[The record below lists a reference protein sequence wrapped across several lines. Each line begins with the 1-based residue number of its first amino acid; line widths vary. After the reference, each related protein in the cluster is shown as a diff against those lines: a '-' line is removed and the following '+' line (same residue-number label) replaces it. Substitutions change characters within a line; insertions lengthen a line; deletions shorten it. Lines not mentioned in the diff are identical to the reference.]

1 MSRLGQR
8 PIEIPEK
15 TEVTIN
21 DSNVVVKGP
30 LGELSENFNSTDIEI
45 KMEDG
50 KITVTPKK
58 DNVATRS
65 LWGTYASLIRNMISG
80 VNEAYKKELIVEGVG
95 FKASVQGNKVVMS
108 LGFSHPVELEIPEG
122 LTVTEEKN
130 NLTITGI
137 DKQAVGEFAAVIR
150 SKKKPEPYKGKGIRY
165 SDEIIRRKE
174 GKKTV

>member
-21 DSNVVVKGP
+21 ESSVVVKGP
-30 LGELSENFNSTDIEI
+30 LGELSENFDSKNIEI

-50 KITVTPKK
+50 KITVKPRK
-58 DNVATRS
+58 DNVETRS

-80 VNEAYKKELIVEGVG
+80 VNEEYKKELIVEGVG
-95 FKASVQGNKVVMS
+95 FKASVQGNKLVMN
-108 LGFSHPVELEIPEG
+108 LGFSHQVEMEIPAG
-122 LTVTEEKN
+122 ITLTEEKN
-130 NLTITGI
+130 NLTIKGI
-137 DKQAVGEFAAVIR
+137 NKQAVGEFAAVIR

-165 SDEIIRRKE
+165 ADEIIRRKE